1 MFYVTPPGIFKHQM
15 AMTFGFACVG
25 TIVFKYLRRRKQE
38 WVYKSQMVGG
48 VPMPPFQT
56 EERHK
61 KVCEFLASDH
71 PAALN
76 EETDVWIATYPKC
89 KCSLLKYSNTCKY
102 SYVPSSIPSALVP
115 DLYILLGGTTWMQQL
130 CVELTRI
137 DLLSGTTDGK
147 EPAKLSVLRHSPWPE
162 AKLFNT
168 DPNAPPAPPFVGSTP
183 KELEESLRG
192 PPGAQ
197 VQL

>member
-1 MFYVTPPGIFKHQM
+1 MFIPQITHANIH
-15 AMTFGFACVG
+15 
-25 TIVFKYLRRRKQE
+25 
-38 WVYKSQMVGG
+38 
-48 VPMPPFQT
+48 
-56 EERHK
+56 
-61 KVCEFLASDH
+61 
-71 PAALN
+71 
-76 EETDVWIATYPKC
+76 TYPRL
-89 KCSLLKYSNTCKY
+89 S
-102 SYVPSSIPSALVP
+102 PRHLVP
-115 DLYILLGGTTWMQQL
+115 GLCILLGGTTWMQQL

-162 AKLFNT
+162 AKLFNCEQ
-168 DPNAPPAPPFVGSTP
+168 NVPPFVGSTP

>member
-1 MFYVTPPGIFKHQM
+1 MSRLPAFLSIKWLQVWPLASLAWAQLCSNTSDGGNKNGFTNRKWSVEYPCHHSKQRSVIKGCVNSLPPITRRRWMRKR
-15 AMTFGFACVG
+15 TFGSLPTRNVN
-25 TIVFKYLRRRKQE
+25 V
-38 WVYKSQMVGG
+38 
-48 VPMPPFQT
+48 
-56 EERHK
+56 H
-61 KVCEFLASDH
+61 
-71 PAALN
+71 
-76 EETDVWIATYPKC
+76 
-89 KCSLLKYSNTCKY
+89 CSNNTCKY
-102 SYVPSSIPSALVP
+102 SYVPSSIPSTLVP
-115 DLYILLGGTTWMQQL
+115 DSYILLGGTTWMQQL

-162 AKLFNT
+162 AKLFNC